1 MPILRGMNT
10 SLILLWLVSLAQ
22 ITSGTAIPEGTQIFT
37 VTLKDGQSERVVSAA
52 VKVDDKF
59 VSEFDMA
66 KRPSQV
72 ELYPD
77 TPWTPTPSERV
88 LSQKIKEIEPESSI
102 KRSQRYKESG
112 YEQIK
117 TPEGGMVWVSSE
129 TVKRDVRARELQAA
143 YQSDLES
150 RVAAHAT
157 QVEAQSGSPNRPGFV
172 RLWGRHIVVLVS
184 ALVVVVVAAKT
195 CF

>member
-1 MPILRGMNT
+1 MNA
-10 SLILLWLVSLAQ
+10 SIILLWLVSLAQ
-22 ITSGTAIPEGTQIFT
+22 ITSGAAIPEGTQIFT
-37 VTLKDGQSERVVSAA
+37 VTLKDGQSDRVVSAA

-72 ELYPD
+72 ELYFD
-77 TPWTPTPSERV
+77 TPWLPTPPERV
-88 LSQKIKEIEPESSI
+88 IAQKIREIEPESSI

-112 YEQIK
+112 YEQVK
-117 TPEGGMVWVSSE
+117 TPAGGMVWVSSD
-129 TVKRDVRARELQAA
+129 TVKRDARARELQAA

-150 RVAAHAT
+150 RVAAHAIQAET
-157 QVEAQSGSPNRPGFV
+157 DAASPNRPGFV

-184 ALVVVVVAAKT
+184 ALVIVVIAVKT
-195 CF
+195 CFQ